1 MAALQVLQGS
11 ICDQGTVVQLDHL
24 KVIMGTGAAAK
35 MSDAIISDQLAVR
48 QALQGH
54 SCSSISQLHVLIKQ
68 ELTVFKGRAHT
79 HQDL

>member
-24 KVIMGTGAAAK
+24 KVIMGAGAAAK

-48 QALQGH
+48 QALQEH
-54 SCSSISQLHVLIKQ
+54 SCSITSQLHLQ
-68 ELTVFKGRAHT
+68 EQKPNVFKGGAHT